1 MWMESQYKCLECNLL
16 ISDKNYAISR
26 HVKKHDLTFYEYI
39 KKKYKLTNGK
49 FEKCGFCENESIPTY
64 KIDHLQKTYSIS
76 HDSGYFCRTLECK
89 NNISIEILGEEYNP
103 KKFEKIGSKSEY
115 LSKLYKINLND
126 AKNKKFDS
134 DRIDFFNN
142 SLDSFIEKYGE
153 LEGDVRY
160 NKRIEGITK
169 NNPKNKFPCS
179 LENFIKKYG
188 EEIGTKKYN
197 DRCEKIS
204 YTSSKDYF
212 ITKYGELE
220 GNKIW
225 KNKYKLNRI
234 SNKSKILSKILNQL
248 DIRFETEKNISSK
261 FVDYFLTDYN
271 IVIEYFGDYWHGN
284 PKKFKSD
291 FYISQLKMNVGEL
304 WIKDKERLEKINQSI
319 DSIIVIW
326 ESSNI
331 DLSILEK
338 TINEI
343 KNKKTII
350 YL

>member
-1 MWMESQYKCLECNLL
+1 MWMESQYKCLECDLS

-26 HVKKHDLTFYEYI
+26 HVKKHSLSFYEYI
-39 KKKYKLTNGK
+39 KKNYKLTSGK
-49 FEKCGFCENESIPTY
+49 FEKCGFCENESIPIY

-76 HDSGYFCRTLECK
+76 HDNGYFCRTLECK
-89 NNISIEILGEEYNP
+89 NKISIEILGEEYNS
-103 KKFEKIGSKSEY
+103 KRFEKIGSKSEY
-115 LSKLYKINLND
+115 LSNLYKINLND
-126 AKNKKFDS
+126 AKNMKFDS

-142 SLDSFIEKYGE
+142 SLESFVEKYGE
-153 LEGDVRY
+153 LEGYLRY
-160 NKRIEGITK
+160 KKRIEGITK

-179 LENFIKKYG
+179 LENFIKRYG

-212 ITKYGELE
+212 INKYGELE

-225 KNKYKLNRI
+225 KNKYKLNKI

-248 DIRFETEKNISSK
+248 EIRFETEKNISSK

-304 WIKDKERLEKINQSI
+304 WIKDKERLEKISQSV

-331 DLSILEK
+331 EFSILEK